1 MKLRKR
7 SESPAAP
14 PQRDPPR
21 CAGCLG
27 RVVSGLRAL
36 LPSRPAIAGGQA
48 HRAEHLTDLLAL
60 LVAVSEG
67 SFFTWDKGRG
77 EKLGGTGA
85 GHLTAAW
92 LQAVE
97 QRLIERA
104 STCRISALTTTR
116 ITYYRLTSR
125 GRAWLVALEGSG
137 RPAGRRAPTGSP
149 EPAPARLSTAFP
161 RRS

>member
-1 MKLRKR
+1 MKLRR
-7 SESPAAP
+7 RNTTHPAWP
-14 PQRDPPR
+14 PEEEPSR
-21 CAGCLG
+21 CAGCLS
-27 RVVSGLRAL
+27 RVISGLRAL
-36 LPSRPAIAGGQA
+36 LPSGLTDTDRHP
-48 HRAEHLTDLLAL
+48 HRADQLTNLLAL

-92 LQAVE
+92 VQALE

-116 ITYYRLTSR
+116 ITYYRLTGR
-125 GRAWLVALEGSG
+125 GRAWLVALEGARQPVGRSG
-137 RPAGRRAPTGSP
+137 SSAPGT
-149 EPAPARLSTAFP
+149 ARLSAPFP
-161 RRS
+161 RSN